1 MKVGQEEFKR
11 LVTQEIERM
20 VREDPANRLEKL
32 DHSPMYQAPL
42 VGFVSGTDPI
52 FSRLKQVIGKF
63 YLTPVEAI
71 TKYAERKGI
80 EPPSANQVGVISY
93 ILPISQATRDENA
106 LMKDRPSARWAN
118 TRLFGQDF
126 NNSLQVHLAEFLEDQ
141 GFIAVAPEQDK
152 HLFKQLQDKTVGW
165 ASNWS
170 HRHIAYA
177 AGLGTFGL
185 SDGLITPA
193 GKAHRAGSVVVNF
206 PLDSPSRPADIHQ
219 YCLFYQTGGCKVCI
233 QRCPAGAI
241 SEKGH
246 DKNRCGEYVFSQ
258 VPFIRERYGINIY
271 ACGLCQTGVPCE
283 RGIPTEK
290 DVKKNKELKL

>member
-1 MKVGQEEFKR
+1 MEQEEFKL
-11 LVTQEIERM
+11 LVKQEIERM
-20 VREDPANRLEKL
+20 VREDPANRFEKL
-32 DHSPMYQAPL
+32 DHSPMYQTPL

-52 FSRLKQVIGKF
+52 FSRLKLVIGKF
-63 YLTPVEAI
+63 YMTPVEAI
-71 TKYAERKGI
+71 TKYAEHKGI
-80 EPPSANQVGVISY
+80 ELPSVDQVGVISY

-106 LMKDRPSARWAN
+106 HMKDRPSARWAN

-126 NNSLQVHLAEFLEDQ
+126 NNSLQIHIAEFLEQ
-141 GFIAVAPEQDK
+141 RGFIAVAPEQDK
-152 HLFKQLQDKTVGW
+152 RLFKQIQDKTVGW

-193 GKAHRAGSVVVNF
+193 GKAHRAGSIVVNF
-206 PLDSPSRPADIHQ
+206 PLESPSRPADIHQ

-241 SEKGH
+241 TEKGH
-246 DKNRCGEYVFSQ
+246 DKNRCGEFVFSQ
-258 VPFIRERYGINIY
+258 VPYIREKYGINIY

-290 DVKKNKELKL
+290 DVKKNTELKL